1 MILIYLRERLNIV
14 MDKDISNLSIR
25 KEEDMDKDDT
35 YLSKRKAKTN
45 DDDIDLRVRQKRC

>member
-1 MILIYLRERLNIV
+1 